1 MFLLSLG
8 CTRDFHIMFV
18 MDASGSIGGSN
29 FEIMKAFVA
38 NVIRSLNSSADSKVG
53 VIRFSDNAQVVIP
66 LQSTQDANGLA
77 TQVLAVGYTG
87 SGTNTHTALGL
98 MVTELLAANVDSAAP
113 IGILITDGRSNSP
126 DLTLEAAG
134 RVHAEGISMYTFGI
148 GNTND
153 EELQAIASAP
163 FYEYSFYISSFNAT
177 GFDQRVLLL
186 TRQTCSSGFCMPV
199 HVYAS
204 YNYTCHKDTIYTVHV
219 ILHVYVIIAL

>member
-29 FEIMKAFVA
+29 FEIMKSFVA
-38 NVIRSLNSSADSKVG
+38 NVIRSLNTSTDSKVG
-53 VIRFSDNAQVVIP
+53 VIRFSNSAQVVIP
-66 LQSTQDANGLA
+66 LQSTQDASGLA

-87 SGTNTHTALGL
+87 SGTATHTALGL
-98 MVTELLAANVDSAAP
+98 METELLAAIVDSAAP
-113 IGILITDGRSNSP
+113 IGILITDGRSNNRA
-126 DLTLEAAG
+126 LTLAAADG
-134 RVHAEGISMYTFGI
+134 VHAEGISMYTFGI
-148 GNTND
+148 GDTND

-177 GFDQRVLLL
+177 EFDQRVLLL

-204 YNYTCHKDTIYTVHV
+204 YNYTCHKDTILCMSNYM
-219 ILHVYVIIAL
+219 LM